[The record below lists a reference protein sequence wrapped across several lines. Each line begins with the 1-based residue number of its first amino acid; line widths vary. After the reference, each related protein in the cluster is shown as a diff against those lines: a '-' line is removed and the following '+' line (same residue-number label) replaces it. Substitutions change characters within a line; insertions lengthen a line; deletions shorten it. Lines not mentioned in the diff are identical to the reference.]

1 VSQTVDNV
9 VVSANSSTVTNFQ
22 LQPGG
27 GYYVYKFASSQI
39 PDNNYSDEGL
49 TPAVIGEPDDINY
62 SIGKNGWCVLDMQYP
77 ITDVTGA
84 DFTVYEGDTSPEGYN
99 CYAGSTIDGPWI
111 FLGTGSGTTQFDL
124 AGSGLSQAQ
133 FIRILDDGDGSAVA
147 PNAGFDLDAIQATDV
162 VPVEFVSFT
171 AENSD
176 DEVVLKWAT
185 ATETNNSGFEIQRS
199 RKSKVKSQT
208 DWISITFIDGIGT
221 TTERTDYIYKDKVK
235 ESGIYYYRLKQI
247 DFDGSFGYS
256 QTVEVNISSPTDFVL
271 YQNYPNP
278 FNPSTTIKFSLPIKS
293 NIKLEVYNSVG
304 QLVEIILD
312 KPMEA
317 GYHEFDFDASGYSSG
332 IYFYRLAT
340 ESYSSAKKFIL
351 LK

>member
-1 VSQTVDNV
+1 
-9 VVSANSSTVTNFQ
+9 
-22 LQPGG
+22 
-27 GYYVYKFASSQI
+27 
-39 PDNNYSDEGL
+39 
-49 TPAVIGEPDDINY
+49 
-62 SIGKNGWCVLDMQYP
+62 
-77 ITDVTGA
+77 VTGA

-133 FIRILDDGDGSAVA
+133 YIRILDDGDGSAVV

-162 VPVEFVSFT
+162 VPVELVSFT

-176 DEVVLKWAT
+176 DEVVLKWQT

-208 DWISITFIDGIGT
+208 DWISITFMDGIGT

-256 QTVEVNISSPTDFVL
+256 QTVEVNISSPKDFVL

-278 FNPSTTIKFSLPIKS
+278 FNPSTTIKFSLPIKG

-304 QLVEIILD
+304 QLIETILD

-317 GYHEFDFDASGYSSG
+317 GYHELDFDGSGYSSG

-340 ESYSSAKKFIL
+340 ETYSSAKKFIL